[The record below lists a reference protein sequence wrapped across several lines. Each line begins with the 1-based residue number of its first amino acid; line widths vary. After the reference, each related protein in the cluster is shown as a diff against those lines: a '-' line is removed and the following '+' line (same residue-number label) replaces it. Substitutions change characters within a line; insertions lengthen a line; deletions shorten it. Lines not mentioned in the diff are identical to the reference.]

1 MRFSIVVP
9 AYNAQRWLG
18 DCVASVFGQDFGDWE
33 LVLVDDGSVDGTGV
47 MVDGYARRSE
57 RVVAIH
63 QENAGQYLARRAGIN
78 RSSGDYLLFL
88 DSDDEL
94 EPDALSLI
102 DAILCER
109 DLDLVLFHGRFFRH
123 GMAVGGPIGT
133 IAAPAGQVS
142 IEDIRRAFAFS
153 HSLNSLF
160 LKAYRRDLFCDDDVD
175 PLRFSNVRHAEDKA
189 MQLRPLT
196 YAQDCVYLPRALYR
210 YRLNEQS
217 VSHDIGV
224 SDIPSLMGNEVFDL
238 LSSTLPQWGL
248 DTPKDRRL
256 LGGYY
261 LRNYI
266 EVYFNLRRSA
276 ADRGELRE
284 LRRYPWRDVL
294 ERGYLRPSCLLT
306 LSPRELFK
314 YCLARLCA

>member
-1 MRFSIVVP
+1 M
-9 AYNAQRWLG
+9 
-18 DCVASVFGQDFGDWE
+18 
-33 LVLVDDGSVDGTGV
+33 
-47 MVDGYARRSE
+47 
-57 RVVAIH
+57 
-63 QENAGQYLARRAGIN
+63 
-78 RSSGDYLLFL
+78 
-88 DSDDEL
+88 
-94 EPDALSLI
+94 
-102 DAILCER
+102 
-109 DLDLVLFHGRFFRH
+109 
-123 GMAVGGPIGT
+123 
-133 IAAPAGQVS
+133 
-142 IEDIRRAFAFS
+142 
-153 HSLNSLF
+153 
-160 LKAYRRDLFCDDDVD
+160 
-175 PLRFSNVRHAEDKA
+175 RHAEDEA

-217 VSHDIGV
+217 VSHDVGV

-248 DTPKDRRL
+248 DTTRDRRL

-261 LRNYI
+261 LRNYM